1 MNFESFGQSAEFTT
15 PIQNF
20 IFENLSNLEPQKK
33 NGEQSLKNYSLYQK
47 FCELMDKTLEKFLLN
62 FNISAEKFIESCK
75 FAKKENL
82 PCSFLDYVLS
92 TLEFEEFYFLMSDYK
107 KMNENQISGDYEN
120 IFKQFG
126 LDQDE
131 TIKSDNKKQKKKK

>member
-1 MNFESFGQSAEFTT
+1 MNFESFGQSPEFTT

-20 IFENLSNLEPQKK
+20 IFENLSKIETQKS
-33 NGEQSLKNYSLYQK
+33 NGEQSLINYSLYQK

-62 FNISAEKFIESCK
+62 FNISAENFIESCK
-75 FAKKENL
+75 FAKNENL

-92 TLEFEEFYFLMSDYK
+92 TLEFEEFYNLMDDYK
-107 KMNENQISGDYEN
+107 KMNNNQISNDYEK

-126 LDQDE
+126 LDEDE
-131 TIKSDNKKQKKKK
+131 TIKNNKKQKKKK

>member
-62 FNISAEKFIESCK
+62 FNISAENFIESCK